1 MKVLLTG
8 GAGYIGSHTAVEL
21 LNKGYEIVIA
31 DNYSNSDPKVLDR
44 IRKITNKDFAHYNC
58 DVANYSEFER
68 VYKEHKIDVVIHF
81 AGYKAVGESVKIPLE
96 YYENNLNATIT
107 LLKLMNKY
115 GVENC
120 IFSSSA
126 AVYDSTKNRRL
137 TEDSPLSCTNT
148 YGYTKLM
155 SEQIFK
161 DAARANPKLS
171 IALLRYFNPI
181 GSHESGLIGD
191 NPNGIPNNL
200 LPYITRVA
208 VGKLDKL
215 YIFGNDYDTRDG
227 TGVRDYI
234 HVVDLALGHI
244 AAIDYCLNNKGAIA
258 INLGTGKGYS
268 VLEVV
273 HAFEKASG
281 VKIPYEFTGRREGDT
296 AEYYAS
302 PELAKKL
309 LGWEA
314 RLDLEQMCA
323 SAWKWQK
330 MNPNGYEE

>member
-1 MKVLLTG
+1 MKILLTG

-31 DNYSNSDPKVLDR
+31 DNFSNSDPKVLDR
-44 IRKITNKDFAHYNC
+44 IKQITNKTFVHYEV
-58 DVANYSEFER
+58 DVSDYNAFEK
-68 VYKEHKIDVVIHF
+68 VFIKEKIDTVIHF
-81 AGYKAVGESVKIPLE
+81 AGYKAVGESVKLPMM
-96 YYENNLNATIT
+96 YYENNLMATIT
-107 LLKLMNKY
+107 LINLMNKY

-126 AVYDSTKNRRL
+126 AVYDSSVARLL
-137 TEDSPLSCTNT
+137 TEETPLSCTNT

-161 DAARANPKLS
+161 DAARANPRLS
-171 IALLRYFNPI
+171 IVLLRYFNPI
-181 GSHESGLIGD
+181 GSHESGMIGD

-200 LPYITRVA
+200 LPFITRVA
-208 VGKLDKL
+208 IGKLERL
-215 YIFGNDYDTRDG
+215 SVFGNDYDTRDG

-244 AAIDYCLNNKGAIA
+244 AAIDYCKEHKGAIA

-268 VLEVV
+268 VLEIV

-281 VKIPYEFTGRREGDT
+281 RKIPYVFTARREGDVD
-296 AEYYAS
+296 EYYAS
-302 PELAKKL
+302 TTLAKQV

-314 RLDLEQMCA
+314 KFGIEQMCA
-323 SAWKWQK
+323 SAWNWQK
-330 MNPNGYEE
+330 QNPDGY